1 MRVVDANIILR
12 YLLGDHTELS
22 ERARQIIEGNTIFVP
37 IEVLCEVVY
46 VLTSVYKVTRLD
58 VSSKLRSFF
67 ASTLCQ
73 LPHRDSVLRGLDIYA
88 EKNLDLVDCIL
99 AGYNEVENAIVHT
112 FDDQLQRLLKSQ

>member
-1 MRVVDANIILR
+1 MRIVDANIILR

-46 VLTSVYKVTRLD
+46 VLTRVYKVTRID

-67 ASTLCQ
+67 ESTLCK
-73 LPHRDSVLRGLDIYA
+73 LPHRDSVLKGLDNYA

-99 AGYNEVENAIVHT
+99 AGYNEVEDAIVHT
-112 FDDQLQRLLKSQ
+112 FDAQLQRLLKSQ